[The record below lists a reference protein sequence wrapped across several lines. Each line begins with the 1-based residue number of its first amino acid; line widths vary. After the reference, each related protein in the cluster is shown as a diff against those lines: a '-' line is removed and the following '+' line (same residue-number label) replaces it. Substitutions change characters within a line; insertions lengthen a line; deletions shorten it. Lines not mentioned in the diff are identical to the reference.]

1 MTDLSSAPH
10 PFDQGITLTPA
21 GGHRFAGQSHPLW
34 RNMVGPYGGIT
45 AATLLNAVMLHPQR
59 LGEPVSLTVNFA
71 GPVGDAPFHIEARP
85 VRTNRSTQ
93 HWMVELVQPGAD
105 GQPEVATTATV
116 FTALRRDTWGAS
128 DQPMPTVPPAEAVA
142 PLQPPPGAVAW
153 LSCYD
158 MRPLAGS
165 IPLHWDDRSEPS
177 LSRLWVRDAPPRPLD
192 FCALAALSDIFFPR
206 IWLKRARRVPVGT
219 VSMTVYFHADS
230 ALLASTGSGHL
241 LAQAQG
247 QAFHQGYFDHSG
259 QLWNAQGRLL
269 ATTHQIVYFK
279 E

>member
-10 PFDQGITLTPA
+10 PFDQGIALRPA
-21 GGHRFAGQSHPLW
+21 GGDHFAGQSHPLW

-71 GPVGDAPFHIEARP
+71 GPVGDAPFTVEARP

-93 HWMVELVQPGAD
+93 HWIVELSQPGAD
-105 GQPEVATTATV
+105 GRPEVATTATV
-116 FTALRRDTWGAS
+116 FTAARRATWGAS
-128 DQPMPTVPPAEAVA
+128 DQPMPTVPPADAVA
-142 PLQPPPGAVAW
+142 PVQPPPGAVAW
-153 LSCYD
+153 LASYD
-158 MRPLAGS
+158 MRPLAGH
-165 IPLHWDDRSEPS
+165 IPAHWDDRGEPS

-192 FCALAALSDIFFPR
+192 FCSLAALADIFFPR
-206 IWLKRARRVPVGT
+206 IWLRRARRVPVGT

-230 ALLASTGSGHL
+230 GLLAASGTGHL

-247 QAFHQGYFDHSG
+247 QAFHHGYFDHSG
-259 QLWNAQGRLL
+259 QLWNAQGQLL
-269 ATTHQIVYFK
+269 ATTHQVVYYK